1 VVKIKLAGGIFL
13 KKSFYTKGMLFI
25 LCFALFA
32 LIIGN
37 SDIAASEP
45 KRVAIVPF
53 KINAEKDLTFL
64 KDGIVDMLESRL
76 SWDDKVTVISRE
88 ETKKALESVE
98 GPLNETKV
106 REIGA
111 KLDADH
117 VLFGSLTVFGNSMS
131 IDAKLINVSGI
142 KPPLTFFSQG
152 QSMDEVIPK
161 INLFATDINEKV
173 FGRVLHVKTTTA
185 QPKET
190 QRDIQAHPEKLMQ
203 NGFTGENQTAMT
215 KTALPKGN
223 KKLSKEFW
231 KSRNFKHLINGL
243 ALGDVDGDGKIETVI
258 ATPHE
263 IHIYKSENNR
273 FFKAKEIVK
282 DRYKYFIGLDIAD
295 INKNGY
301 PEIFVTSL
309 NANRNGVN
317 SFVLEYNGQEYN
329 RIVKKSYLYYRV
341 VKLPLRDKVL
351 LGQKR
356 KTGGPDPFSSNIFEM
371 IWRDSGYEPETQII
385 RRNRANLM
393 GFTLGDVMNND
404 QETAVVYNKSDN
416 IQIMN
421 QSGHVISRGSEKYG
435 GSTLYF
441 DMPKS
446 EPGEMENRFYLP
458 MRILIKDLDGDAKY
472 EVIVVKNHELTGKLL
487 EQFRKYTGTQIESLS
502 WDGIGLVSNWKTRK
516 TSGHIR
522 DYAFGDFDNDG
533 QDELIAAVIIKE
545 GTLVGTSPQSTI
557 IAYDIVSQK

>member
-1 VVKIKLAGGIFL
+1 MKRLFYVKSWF
-13 KKSFYTKGMLFI
+13 FI
-25 LCFALFA
+25 LCFLLFA

-37 SDIAASEP
+37 TVVAASEP
-45 KRVAIVPF
+45 KRVVIVPF

-64 KDGIVDMLESRL
+64 EEGIADMLESRL

-88 ETKKALESVE
+88 ETKRALESVE
-98 GPLNETKV
+98 EPLNETRA

-117 VLFGSLTVFGNSMS
+117 VLFGSLTIFGNSMS
-131 IDAKLINVSGI
+131 IDAKLIDVSGNR
-142 KPPLTFFSQG
+142 PPLTFFSQSQG
-152 QSMDEVIPK
+152 MDEVIPK
-161 INLFATDINEKV
+161 INLFATNINEKV
-173 FGRVLHVKTTTA
+173 FGRVLPVKTTTA
-185 QPKET
+185 QPKKT

-203 NGFTGENQTAMT
+203 NGFAGEDQTDMT
-215 KTALPKGN
+215 ITTLPKGS
-223 KKLSKEFW
+223 KKLSQEFW

-263 IHIYKSENNR
+263 IHIYRSENNR
-273 FFKAKEIVK
+273 FFKVKEIVK

-295 INKNGY
+295 INNNGY

-309 NANRNGVN
+309 NAHRNGVN

-329 RIVKKSYLYYRV
+329 RIVKKSYWYYRV
-341 VKLPLRDKVL
+341 VELPLRGKVL
-351 LGQKR
+351 LGQKQ

-371 IWRDSGYEPETQII
+371 IWRDSEYEPETQIM

-393 GFTLGDVMNND
+393 GFTLGDVMNNN
-404 QETAVVYNKSDN
+404 QETAVAYNKSDN

-421 QSGHVISRGSEKYG
+421 QSGHVISRGSERYG

-441 DMPKS
+441 NMPKS
-446 EPGEMENRFYLP
+446 EAGEIENRLYLP
-458 MRILIKDLDGDAKY
+458 MRILIKDLDGNGKY
-472 EVIVVKNHELTGKLL
+472 EIIAVKNHEITGNLL

-502 WDGIGLVSNWKTRK
+502 WDGIGLFSNWETRK
-516 TSGHIR
+516 ISGHIR

-533 QDELIAAVIIKE
+533 KDELIAAVIIKE
-545 GTLVGTSPQSTI
+545 GTLVGTSPKSTI
-557 IAYDIVSQK
+557 IAYDLVGQ

>member
-1 VVKIKLAGGIFL
+1 MKRLFYVKSWF
-13 KKSFYTKGMLFI
+13 FI
-25 LCFALFA
+25 LCFSVFA
-32 LIIGN
+32 LIMGN
-37 SDIAASEP
+37 IVVAAAEP
-45 KRVAIVPF
+45 KRVVIVPF

-64 KDGIVDMLESRL
+64 EEGIADMLESRL

-88 ETKKALESVE
+88 ETKRVLESVE
-98 GPLNETKV
+98 GPLNETKA

-117 VLFGSLTVFGNSMS
+117 VLFGSLTIFGNSMS
-131 IDAKLINVSGI
+131 IDAKLVDVSGNR
-142 KPPLTFFSQG
+142 PPLTFFSQSQG
-152 QSMDEVIPK
+152 MDEIIPK

-173 FGRVLHVKTTTA
+173 FGRALPVKTTTA

-203 NGFTGENQTAMT
+203 NGFAGEDQTDMT
-215 KTALPKGN
+215 ITTLPKGS
-223 KKLSKEFW
+223 KKLSQEFW

-309 NANRNGVN
+309 NAHRNGVN

-329 RIVKKSYLYYRV
+329 RIVKKSYWYYRV
-341 VKLPLRDKVL
+341 VDLPLRGKIL
-351 LGQKR
+351 LGQKQ
-356 KTGGPDPFSSNIFEM
+356 KTSGPDPFSSNIFEM
-371 IWRDSGYEPETQII
+371 IWRDSGYEPETQIM

-393 GFTLGDVMNND
+393 GFTLGDVMNNN
-404 QETAVVYNKSDN
+404 QETAVAYNKSDN

-421 QSGHVISRGSEKYG
+421 QSGYVISRGSEKYG

-441 DMPKS
+441 NMPKS
-446 EPGEMENRFYLP
+446 EVGEMENRFYLP
-458 MRILIKDLDGDAKY
+458 MRIMVRDLDGNGKY
-472 EVIVVKNHELTGKLL
+472 EVIAVKNHEITGKLL

-502 WDGIGLVSNWKTRK
+502 WDGIGLVLNWETRK

-533 QDELIAAVIIKE
+533 KDELIAAVIIKE
-545 GTLVGTSPQSTI
+545 GTLVGTSPKSTI
-557 IAYDIVSQK
+557 IAYDLVGQ